1 MRSDAM
7 HTSHGVEHI
16 VVAAPGTD
24 ADLCDQHVTGLEAEL
39 TTDSAPIDVGMKATE
54 VGARV
59 DDLDLLL
66 GDAGCDEPPL
76 DRLAHGDDGRHARR
90 RIAKPVPAI
99 EREADA
105 PVEHE
110 HGDPCQE

>member
-1 MRSDAM
+1 VAPEIAPRQDLRDVVTVADDEDDVTDLTPPRLVHQAHDARRRSPDEQQPTMRSDAM

-59 DDLDLLL
+59 DDLDLL
-66 GDAGCDEPPL
+66 
-76 DRLAHGDDGRHARR
+76 
-90 RIAKPVPAI
+90 
-99 EREADA
+99 
-105 PVEHE
+105 
-110 HGDPCQE
+110 